1 MEQKRVVAVFDF
13 DGTLTTKDT
22 FVEFIRFAR
31 GQWSFLFGFLLHSPF
46 IALMKL
52 RLYPNWKCKQRV
64 FSFFFKGMD
73 AKVFRQ
79 LCEQFSE
86 RIEGFK
92 RTSVLEVFQ
101 QHVSD
106 GAKVYV
112 VSASVDEWIL
122 PFCRKYGVNNVIGTK
137 IEIDSNG
144 ALTGR
149 FSTRN
154 CYGPEKVCRFMEAEP
169 DRNAY
174 TLYAY
179 GDSRGDR
186 EIIELADKG
195 FWV

>member
-1 MEQKRVVAVFDF
+1 M
-13 DGTLTTKDT
+13 
-22 FVEFIRFAR
+22 
-31 GQWSFLFGFLLHSPF
+31 
-46 IALMKL
+46 MKL

-92 RTSVLEVFQ
+92 RTSVLEIFQ

-106 GAKVYV
+106 GAEVYV
-112 VSASVDEWIL
+112 VSASVDEWIA
-122 PFCRKYGVNNVIGTK
+122 PFCRKYGIDNVIGTK

-154 CYGPEKVCRFMEAEP
+154 CYGQEKVCRFMEAEP
-169 DRNAY
+169 DRRAY

-186 EIIELADKG
+186 DIIELADKG

>member
-22 FVEFIRFAR
+22 FVEFIKFAR

-46 IALMKL
+46 IVMMKL

-92 RTSVLEVFQ
+92 RTSVLEIFQ
-101 QHVSD
+101 RHVSD

-122 PFCRKYGVNNVIGTK
+122 PFC
-137 IEIDSNG
+137 
-144 ALTGR
+144 
-149 FSTRN
+149 
-154 CYGPEKVCRFMEAEP
+154 
-169 DRNAY
+169 
-174 TLYAY
+174 
-179 GDSRGDR
+179 
-186 EIIELADKG
+186 
-195 FWV
+195 